1 MKKVLTVL
9 ALVLAVAMVLSFA
22 SCTIEVHNYSG
33 AGEGGGTAD
42 GAGTSSGG
50 GTGGGAAASGG
61 SVKLFNGKIEIDPAL
76 QNLAKAYE
84 AETGV
89 HVEVESLGGGVDL
102 QATLKQYYQGG
113 NMPDIF
119 VGEGAE
125 DFNNWTGMMVDM
137 ADQAW
142 TQDTEAEFVDDT
154 GATIGFPYTTEAI
167 GLAYNKSI
175 LEKAGV
181 DPASITGPES
191 MRAAFETLDAKKDE
205 LGITAVVG
213 YCAESSSLYW
223 SSAQHVFG
231 NYLDAGLSRDDT
243 TYIDMLMGEGHKL
256 DETRFTH
263 FAEMLSLFHEFS
275 DPALLVSGTYDQQ
288 VMNFA
293 AGKYA
298 FVTQGSWIGASMKDA
313 YAADYESAG
322 NFECGYVPYAFEEGI
337 DTILTNSPSW
347 WAVYKDGNVAAAEA
361 FLQWVSTDAG
371 QKFMVEEAG
380 CVSPFASCTLIADD
394 PFAPAIAEYTAAGKT
409 SSWHWLEQ
417 PGNMAQ
423 DFTGIIFQ
431 DYASGKL
438 DTAGY
443 VSTMQEAIVSCFK
456 GLGA

>member
-1 MKKVLTVL
+1 M
-9 ALVLAVAMVLSFA
+9 AG
-22 SCTIEVHNYSG
+22 CTIEIHNYSNADG
-33 AGEGGGTAD
+33 NASSDGGSRANAATNSTTSGGT
-42 GAGTSSGG
+42 
-50 GTGGGAAASGG
+50 
-61 SVKLFNGKIEIDPAL
+61 VKLYNGKIEIDPAL

-137 ADQAW
+137 KDEAW
-142 TQDTEAEFVDDT
+142 AKDTEAEFVDAS

-167 GLAYNKSI
+167 GLAYNKSL

-181 DPASITGPES
+181 APDSITGPES
-191 MRAAFETLDAKKDE
+191 MRAAFAAIDAKKEE
-205 LGITAVVG
+205 LGITAVIG

-223 SSAQHVFG
+223 SCAQHVFG
-231 NYLDAGLSRDDT
+231 NYLDAGLDRSDT

-263 FAEMLSLFHEFS
+263 FAEMLTLFHEFS

-298 FVTQGSWIGASMKDA
+298 FVTQGSWIGASMTDA
-313 YAADYESAG
+313 YKNEYEAAGS
-322 NFECGYVPYAFEEGI
+322 FECGYVPYAFEEGI

-347 WAVYKDGNVAAAEA
+347 WAVYRDGNVEGAKA

-380 CVSPFASCTLIADD
+380 CVSPFASCTRVADD

-409 SSWHWLEQ
+409 SSWHWLDQ
-417 PGNMAQ
+417 PGNLAQ
-423 DFTGIIFQ
+423 DYTGIIFQ
-431 DYASGKL
+431 DYAAGKL

-443 VSTMQEAIVSCFK
+443 VSTMQQAIVSCFSA
-456 GLGA
+456 LGS